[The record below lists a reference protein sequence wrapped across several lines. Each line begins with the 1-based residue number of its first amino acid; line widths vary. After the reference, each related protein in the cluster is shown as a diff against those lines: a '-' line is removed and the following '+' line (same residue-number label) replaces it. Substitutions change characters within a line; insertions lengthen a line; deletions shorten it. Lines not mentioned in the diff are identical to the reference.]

1 MDTDEELRQLM
12 RRIDI
17 VVKLDSN
24 KKVRYPVQLE
34 ANDSEVTGLVL
45 PSNFRVSR
53 DGERLIKELC
63 ENDTEDSLDVV
74 EGISPGQDCVGQIR
88 RQLEEEDSLREH
100 PTSTPVPL
108 ADPG

>member
-1 MDTDEELRQLM
+1 
-12 RRIDI
+12 
-17 VVKLDSN
+17 
-24 KKVRYPVQLE
+24 VQLE